1 MLCKSGRA
9 GDHEEAGVATDYDA
23 PRTRET
29 DEPDNLDGLK
39 PTRVV
44 DGSQLGEDLD
54 PLELELAATGADVLT
69 DDSTVQVLP
78 PFPDEFTCGRCHL
91 IRHRSQL
98 ADDAANICTD
108 CAA

>member
-1 MLCKSGRA
+1 M
-9 GDHEEAGVATDYDA
+9 ATDYDA
-23 PRTRET
+23 PRNRET

-54 PLELELAATGADVLT
+54 PLDLVVPGPDDLT

-78 PFPDEFTCGRCHL
+78 PFPDEFTCGSCHL

-98 ADDAANICTD
+98 ANDAASICID

>member
-1 MLCKSGRA
+1 M
-9 GDHEEAGVATDYDA
+9 ATDYDA
-23 PRTRET
+23 PRTREA

-54 PLELELAATGADVLT
+54 PLELELMTPGSDVLT

-78 PFPDEFTCGRCHL
+78 PSPDEFTCGSCHL

-98 ADDAANICTD
+98 ADDAASICTD

>member
-1 MLCKSGRA
+1 MLNEWCRA
-9 GDHEEAGVATDYDA
+9 RDHQEAGVATDYDA

-29 DEPDNLDGLK
+29 DEQDNLDGLK
-39 PTRVV
+39 PIRVV

-54 PLELELAATGADVLT
+54 PLDVELMTSSTDILT

-78 PFPDEFTCGRCHL
+78 PSPDEFACSRCHL

-98 ADDAANICTD
+98 VDEAARICTD
-108 CAA
+108 CLA